1 MQLYL
6 KVKTMCLGFIYLSWY
21 FQIKEKMA
29 KKFKKPII
37 DWIQF
42 DSWEEWEIYQHLKN
56 WTIVKATGIEGLKWY
71 KLIDARPKWIT
82 LFKWFKA
89 GGHTQRARSYK
100 RDFTLK
106 KWDDIMHL
114 EYKSKWS
121 EGKPDYRLRRFLVLL
136 NWTLNFAEL
145 TKIKK
150 WVYKFKKY
158 Y

>member
-1 MQLYL
+1 
-6 KVKTMCLGFIYLSWY
+6 
-21 FQIKEKMA
+21 MA

-42 DSWEEWEIYQHLKN
+42 DSWEEAEIYQHLKN
-56 WTIVKATGIEGLKWY
+56 WTLPQFTWIYELKWY
-71 KLIDARPKWIT
+71 KLIDARPEWIT
-82 LFKWFKA
+82 LFDWFKA
-89 GGHTQRARSYK
+89 WEYTQRARKYK

-106 KWDDIMHL
+106 KWKDIIHL

-121 EGKPDYRLRRFLVLL
+121 EAKPDYRLRRFLVLL

-145 TKIKK
+145 IKVKK